1 LTADAAP
8 GHCRQRYSA
17 TVGYFMRPEAL
28 TDALEWL
35 RYADEDLASCVV
47 LLHSPRALLG
57 TASYHAQ
64 QAAEKALKAFLV
76 AREQP
81 LIRTHDVGVLVARC
95 ENIDDSFAP
104 FTAAAARLTPYA
116 VMHRYPQSLGPSRD
130 RRCRADSRRCHH
142 HSAVRSHEIGRE

>member
-1 LTADAAP
+1 
-8 GHCRQRYSA
+8 
-17 TVGYFMRPEAL
+17 MRPEAL

-35 RYADEDLASCVV
+35 RYADEDLASCLV

-104 FTAAAARLTPYA
+104 CTGAARA
-116 VMHRYPQSLGPSRD
+116 
-130 RRCRADSRRCHH
+130 
-142 HSAVRSHEIGRE
+142 

>member
-1 LTADAAP
+1 L
-8 GHCRQRYSA
+8 
-17 TVGYFMRPEAL
+17 
-28 TDALEWL
+28 
-35 RYADEDLASCVV
+35 LA
-47 LLHSPRALLG
+47 

-95 ENIDDSFAP
+95 EYIDDSFAS

-116 VMHRYPQSLGPSRD
+116 VMHRYP
-130 RRCRADSRRCHH
+130 RASDNPEI
-142 HSAVRSHEIGRE
+142 ADVEQALADADTILQFVRTKLVANGEG